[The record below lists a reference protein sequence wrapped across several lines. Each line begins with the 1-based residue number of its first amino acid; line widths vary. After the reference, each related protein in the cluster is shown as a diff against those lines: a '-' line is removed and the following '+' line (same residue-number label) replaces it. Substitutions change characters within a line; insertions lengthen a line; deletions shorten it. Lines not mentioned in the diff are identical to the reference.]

1 MANTLRE
8 SAPRV
13 IRQRPSMAE
22 TMIMA
27 LTKTDILLEPVLLHV
42 ENLRVSYPAP
52 RGVIRAVR
60 GVSFELGRE
69 RLGIVGESGSGKSQT
84 GRAILRL
91 IRPPGRI
98 EADRLEFAGTDL
110 LRLHERGMRAI
121 RGKRITMVMQD
132 PRYSLNPV
140 MSIGRQL
147 MECYRVHARVSRAE
161 AKRKALESLAAVRI
175 RDPDRVFHAYPH
187 EVSGGMG
194 QRIMI
199 AMMLITDPDLLI
211 ADEPTS
217 ALDVT
222 VQLQVLAILDDLVT
236 KRGMGLIL
244 ISHDLNL
251 VRSFCDRVLVMY
263 GGRIMEEIAADQLQA
278 ARHPYTR
285 GLLNC
290 LPEIGGGRGPLPVLN
305 RDPAWLA

>member
-1 MANTLRE
+1 M
-8 SAPRV
+8 
-13 IRQRPSMAE
+13 
-22 TMIMA
+22 
-27 LTKTDILLEPVLLHV
+27 
-42 ENLRVSYPAP
+42 
-52 RGVIRAVR
+52 R

-91 IRPPGRI
+91 IPPPGRI

-140 MSIGRQL
+140 MNIGRQL

-161 AKRKALESLAAVRI
+161 ARRKALESLAAVRI